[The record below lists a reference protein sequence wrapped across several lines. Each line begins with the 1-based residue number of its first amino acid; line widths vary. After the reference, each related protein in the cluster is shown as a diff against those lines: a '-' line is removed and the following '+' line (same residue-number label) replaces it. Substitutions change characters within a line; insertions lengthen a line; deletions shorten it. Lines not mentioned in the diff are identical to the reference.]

1 MNCPICLYPLSETR
15 WQPPSGIDPALRQYK
30 CTKCR
35 VLRYINH
42 RQFKLEQEQQ
52 LELIK
57 LSPKD
62 FLPYFHTYHDA
73 K

>member
-15 WQPPSGIDPALRQYK
+15 WQPPSGIDPNLRQYRCK
-30 CTKCR
+30 SCKVFC
-35 VLRYINH
+35 YIH
-42 RQFKLEQEQQ
+42 RTQFKLDQEQQ
-52 LELIK
+52 PELIK

-62 FLPYFHTYHDA
+62 FLPYYHTYHDT